1 MCSREE
7 GEGGDVPPSSA
18 GAVGGACGLCSA
30 AKWAVDLSAL
40 CVCRGVALC
49 CEGAGADG
57 GAGEGGRPSAQTK
70 TRSHSHKHRRQHTNA
85 MQHKKNCRRR
95 RRRRR
100 GRRGRRA
107 AALPAAAAVPP
118 RRGRGAAEGPAARAR
133 AAAGGEGARRE
144 RGGREERAGALPAAL
159 WRALRARPPLSL
171 AHSAS
176 KTRPKTHP
184 EKHNPN
190 CQTHNTRQTN
200 TNRQVAW
207 ESAEDIASEVLALV
221 CAAAPHIRAQWA
233 WAGALNLLK
242 MTSVK
247 REAFPISL
255 EVRAGAIGSARQAD
269 GRPRSGAARRPA
281 RRRQRVDRVR
291 PRHPKRRRR
300 KQHTCA
306 CKKQHTETGRR
317 SPGSSTARSRRSISC
332 SPPRPRFGSPSA
344 PPRSTAP
351 TRARR
356 RSRCCRRSAAG
367 SRRGRRGS
375 RVRCCVRARARCL
388 WLCLCALCLSPRRA
402 CRAHTVSAAV
412 LLLR

>member
-1 MCSREE
+1 MRRRHRRARWGPCGSMRLFCVRAGSGEE
-7 GEGGDVPPSSA
+7 GR
-18 GAVGGACGLCSA
+18 GGARTES
-30 AKWAVDLSAL
+30 
-40 CVCRGVALC
+40 
-49 CEGAGADG
+49 
-57 GAGEGGRPSAQTK
+57 
-70 TRSHSHKHRRQHTNA
+70 RSSHKKQRAHTHTNA
-85 MQHKKNCRRR
+85 PTAHHTNATNRRRR

-100 GRRGRRA
+100 GCRGRRA

-221 CAAAPHIRAQWA
+221 RAAAPHIRAQWA

-255 EVRAGAIGSARQAD
+255 EVRGGRWGSARQAV
-269 GRPRSGAARRPA
+269 GRSRSGAARRPA

-291 PRHPKRRRR
+291 PRHPKTPPS
-300 KQHTCA
+300 KTKHMMCA
-306 CKKQHTETGRR
+306 CKKNNAPKPAGALLRR
-317 SPGSSTARSRRSISC
+317 
-332 SPPRPRFGSPSA
+332 PPRA
-344 PPRSTAP
+344 HAAQL
-351 TRARR
+351 RARR
-356 RSRCCRRSAAG
+356 RGLVLVRRARRRGARRRRARGGARAAAG
-367 SRRGRRGS
+367 AQPLARGVGGGARGCAAACARALAVCGFASALFASRRGVPA
-375 RVRCCVRARARCL
+375 VRTQ
-388 WLCLCALCLSPRRA
+388 S
-402 CRAHTVSAAV
+402 
-412 LLLR
+412 LLLFCCCADQTLCWIAKQTSP